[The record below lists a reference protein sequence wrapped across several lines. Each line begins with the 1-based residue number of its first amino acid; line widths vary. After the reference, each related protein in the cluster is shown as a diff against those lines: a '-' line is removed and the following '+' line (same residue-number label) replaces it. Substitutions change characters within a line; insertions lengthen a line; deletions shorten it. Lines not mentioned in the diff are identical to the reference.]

1 MFMSIEVGLVIIAV
15 GLALAVPTLGADRFS
30 GAERA
35 FARLAEHT
43 KLAVLTVALIALA
56 SRVAVLPLL
65 PEPQPWV
72 NDEFSFLLAADTF
85 AHGRLANPTPP
96 LWVHFETFH
105 EIMRPTYAS
114 MYPPA
119 QGLLLA
125 LGKVTTG
132 HPFAGVCL
140 GVALLC
146 AAVCWMLQGW
156 LPRRWALLGGLLAV
170 MHFGVFSY
178 WADSYWGGAMAG
190 VGGALLLG
198 ALPRIKCQRRVSD
211 ACLMGLGV
219 AILANSRPYE
229 GLILSLPVA
238 LVLLVWIMSRKGP
251 PLLNRAELG
260 EMAPSPPAPLPRG
273 GEGRIHS
280 SGRVYST
287 GKAHSTGKADSTGKL
302 HSTKLWNFGIQL
314 NSGTLISPRPL
325 GGEGPGVR
333 GSWHLIPP
341 DSVRVRFKRVVLPL
355 TLALGLAAAATGYYF
370 WRVTGSPFRMP
381 YQVDRE
387 TYAVAPYFL
396 WQSPRPQPVYHHVVM
411 RNFYN
416 RNELDFYK
424 QTRSPAGMLAVI
436 VAKFADLWM
445 FYFGPLLS
453 LPFVMVIATLP
464 IGFSWRRISRET
476 QFLLAIVA
484 VSLAG
489 LAIEVYFFPHYA
501 APMTSLLLAC
511 VLLAMRRLRRWR
523 WHGRPSGQFLTRAIP
538 LCGLLLLVLRAGAGF
553 LRLPLTPSWPPT
565 WYNSTPVKTDRARIE
580 AELESQ
586 PGAQL
591 AIVRY
596 ATPAKAKYEWVY
608 NRADIDGSKVV
619 WARDMGPAQNQELI
633 DYFKGRHVWLVQP
646 DEDLVGLSPY
656 SPALTEPAAQDTA
669 RALAGPHQLQPAKHA
684 DP

>member
-15 GLALAVPTLGADRFS
+15 GLALAVPTLGADWFS
-30 GAERA
+30 STERA

-43 KLAVLTVALIALA
+43 KLAVLTVALIAVA

-114 MYPPA
+114 MYPPV
-119 QGLLLA
+119 QGLI
-125 LGKVTTG
+125 LGFGQVITG

-156 LPRRWALLGGLLAV
+156 LPAGWALLGGLLSV

-190 VGGALLLG
+190 IGGALLLG
-198 ALPRIKCQRRVSD
+198 ALPRIKRQPRVSD

-238 LVLLVWIMSRKGP
+238 LALFVWMMSRV
-251 PLLNRAELG
+251 
-260 EMAPSPPAPLPRG
+260 SPPFSLRLRQVAFPMAL
-273 GEGRIHS
+273 
-280 SGRVYST
+280 V
-287 GKAHSTGKADSTGKL
+287 
-302 HSTKLWNFGIQL
+302 
-314 NSGTLISPRPL
+314 
-325 GGEGPGVR
+325 
-333 GSWHLIPP
+333 
-341 DSVRVRFKRVVLPL
+341 
-355 TLALGLAAAATGYYF
+355 LGLAAAATGYYF
-370 WRVTGSPFRMP
+370 WCVSGSPLHMP

-396 WQSPRPQPVYHHVVM
+396 WQSPRPEPVYHHVVM
-411 RNFYN
+411 RDFYN
-416 RNELDFYK
+416 HNELDFYK
-424 QTRSPAGMLAVI
+424 LTRSPAGMLAVI
-436 VAKFADLWM
+436 IAKFADLWM

-464 IGFSWRRISRET
+464 VGFSWRRISRET

-489 LAIEVYFFPHYA
+489 LATEVYFFPHYA

-511 VLLAMRRLRRWR
+511 VLLAMRRLRSWQ
-523 WHGRPSGQFLTRAIP
+523 WDGRPAGQFLTRAIP
-538 LCGLLLLVLRAGAGF
+538 LGCLFLLVLRAGAGF

-565 WYNSTPVKTDRARIE
+565 WYNSAPVKTDRARIE
-580 AELESQ
+580 AKLESQ

-633 DYFKGRHVWLVQP
+633 DYFKGRRVWLVQP
-646 DEDLVGLSPY
+646 DEDPPALSAY
-656 SPALTEPAAQDTA
+656 SPALSKPAQQDTA
-669 RALAGPHQLQPAKHA
+669 RALAAPHPLQPARRA